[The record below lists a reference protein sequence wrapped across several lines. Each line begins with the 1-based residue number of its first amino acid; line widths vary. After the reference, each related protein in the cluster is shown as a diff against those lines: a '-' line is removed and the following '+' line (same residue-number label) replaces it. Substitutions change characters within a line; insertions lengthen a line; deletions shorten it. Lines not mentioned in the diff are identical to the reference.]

1 MPITHLSG
9 LQLKRAVI
17 SGAQRVI
24 QMQEQLNNINV
35 FPVADSDTGTNMALT
50 MRSVAEGALLCKD
63 GSVHGISHAV
73 ADSALMGARG
83 NSGAILAQFFQGLA
97 EGFNGRVRAT
107 LEDFA
112 LAVQYASGN
121 AADAIAE
128 PKEGTILTVIRDWA
142 QAIQST
148 WQRNADFRAL
158 LADSLRAAT
167 QSLQDTPRK
176 LKALAKAGVVD
187 AGAQGFVHM
196 LEGVFNFAQSG
207 KIDRISRA
215 GLTFGNA
222 KAKVEEAPE
231 DIAFQFCTEALIVG
245 ENIDRKNLK
254 EELRPLG
261 NSMIVA
267 GSSARVKIHIHTNE
281 PEQVFAI
288 ARNYGQLAHTKKDD
302 MRRQHSR
309 AHHDPEAQTI
319 ALITDSSCDLPPDEL
334 IRRNIRVV
342 PVVVIFG
349 SESYIDKVT
358 MTERDFYHMLSN
370 SPHHPKTS
378 QPAPADFQ
386 EVFLH
391 AAANHRQALAI
402 ILTGALS
409 GTLQAAQ
416 RAAQAVREQI
426 DVQVVDSKNVCIGLG
441 LILREAAEAI
451 ESGVNRIEEL
461 QNRVAWAIQNVRL
474 YISFETMEYL
484 VRGGRVSRFRGLL
497 ARWLKLKPILSIN
510 SAGKA
515 EVAAKTF
522 GGEHGR
528 HKLMEIVKRETA
540 GKRKL
545 RFLVAHANN
554 PDGANYHAEWIRK
567 YFEIPEVS
575 IVSVSPALGA
585 HAGPG
590 AVGIAFLGE

>member
-9 LQLKRAVI
+9 SQLKRAAI
-17 SGAQRVI
+17 AGAQRVI

-50 MRSVAEGALLCKD
+50 MRSVAEGALMCKE
-63 GSVHGISHAV
+63 GSVHGMSRAV

-97 EGFNGRVRAT
+97 EGFHGRLRAT

-112 LAVQYASGN
+112 LAVQHAASN
-121 AADAIAE
+121 AAEAIAE
-128 PKEGTILTVIRDWA
+128 PKEGTILTVMREWA
-142 QAIQST
+142 QVIQAT
-148 WQRNADFRAL
+148 WQRNTDFRTL

-167 QSLQDTPRK
+167 QSLQETPRQ
-176 LKALAKAGVVD
+176 LKVLAEAGVVD

-196 LEGVFNFAQSG
+196 LEGVSHFAQSG
-207 KIDRISRA
+207 KIDRLARA
-215 GLTFGNA
+215 ELTFGNA
-222 KAKVEEAPE
+222 KAKVEEAPDE
-231 DIAFQFCTEALIVG
+231 IAFQFCTEALIIG
-245 ENIDRKNLK
+245 EKIDRNRLK
-254 EELRPLG
+254 EQLRPLG

-267 GSSARVKIHIHTNE
+267 GSSERVKTHIHTNE
-281 PEQVFAI
+281 PEEVFAI
-288 ARNYGQLAHTKKDD
+288 ARQYGRLAHTKKDD
-302 MRRQHSR
+302 MRRQHSA
-309 AHHDPEAQTI
+309 AHHNPEAQSI
-319 ALITDSSCDLPPDEL
+319 ALITDSSCDLPPDEF

-349 SESYIDKVT
+349 NQSYIDKVT
-358 MTERDFYHMLSN
+358 MTDRDFYRMLAS

-386 EVFLH
+386 EVFQQ
-391 AAANHRQALAI
+391 AAANHQQALAI
-402 ILTGALS
+402 IVTGALS
-409 GTLQAAQ
+409 GTFQAAQ
-416 RAAQAVREQI
+416 RAAHAVNERI
-426 DVQVVDSKNVCIGLG
+426 DVHVVDSKNVCIGLG

-451 ESGVNRIEEL
+451 ESGVNDIEAL
-461 QNRVAWAIQNVRL
+461 KRRVDWAIQNVRV

-484 VRGGRVSRFRGLL
+484 VRGGRVSRFRGAL
-497 ARWLKLKPILSIN
+497 ARWLNLKPILTMN
-510 SAGKA
+510 AAGKI
-515 EVAAKTF
+515 EVVAKTF
-522 GGEHGR
+522 GGNHGR
-528 HKLMEIVKRETA
+528 RKLMDMVKRKAA

-554 PDGANYHAEWIRK
+554 PEGANYHAEWIRK
-567 YFEIPEVS
+567 YFEIPEVPV
-575 IVSVSPALGA
+575 VSVSPAFGA

>member
-24 QMQEQLNNINV
+24 QMQEHLNNINV

-50 MRSVAEGALLCKD
+50 MRSVAEGALLCKEI
-63 GSVHGISHAV
+63 SVHGMSRAV

-97 EGFNGRVRAT
+97 EGFHGRGRAT

-112 LAVQYASGN
+112 AAVQSASTN
-121 AADAIAE
+121 AAEAIAE

-142 QAIQST
+142 QAIHAN
-148 WQRNADFRAL
+148 WQKNMDFRTL
-158 LADSLRAAT
+158 IADSLRAAT

-196 LEGVFNFAQSG
+196 LEGVFSFAQSG
-207 KIDRISRA
+207 KIDRIARA

-231 DIAFQFCTEALIVG
+231 DITFQFCTEVLIVG
-245 ENIDRKNLK
+245 EKIDRNCLK
-254 EELRPLG
+254 EKLRPLG

-267 GSSARVKIHIHTNE
+267 GSNERVKIHIHTNE
-281 PEQVFAI
+281 PEQVFTI
-288 ARNYGQLAHTKKDD
+288 AQNYGQLVHKKKDD
-302 MRRQHSR
+302 MRQQHSR
-309 AHHDPEAQTI
+309 AHQDPDAQTI
-319 ALITDSSCDLPPDEL
+319 ALITDSACDLPPEEF

-349 SESYIDKVT
+349 EESYVDKVT
-358 MTERDFYHMLSN
+358 MTERDFYRMLET

-386 EVFLH
+386 EVFQQ
-391 AAANHRQALAI
+391 AGANHKQALAI
-402 ILTGALS
+402 TLTGALS
-409 GTLQAAQ
+409 GTFQSAQ
-416 RAAQAVREQI
+416 RAAKAVKEQI
-426 DVQVVDSKNVCIGLG
+426 DVHVVNSKNVCLGQGLVV
-441 LILREAAEAI
+441 RAAAEAI
-451 ESGVNRIEEL
+451 ESGVTDIEEL
-461 QNRVAWAIQNVRL
+461 KNRVEAAAQNVRL
-474 YISFETMEYL
+474 FVSFETMEYL
-484 VRGGRVSRFRGLL
+484 VRGGRVSRFRGAIAQL
-497 ARWLKLKPILSIN
+497 LKLKPILTFD
-510 SAGKA
+510 AEGK
-515 EVAAKTF
+515 VKVVAKTF
-522 GGEHGR
+522 GGDHAR
-528 HKLMEIVKRETA
+528 RKLAAIVKRATT

-554 PDGANYHAEWIRK
+554 LEGARFHAEWIRK
-567 YFEIPEVS
+567 YFEVPEVDV
-575 IVSVSPALGA
+575 VSVSPALGA

-590 AVGIAFLGE
+590 AVAVAFLGE

>member
-50 MRSVAEGALLCKD
+50 MRSVAEGALLCKEI
-63 GSVHGISHAV
+63 SVHGMSRAV

-83 NSGAILAQFFQGLA
+83 NSGAILAQFFEGLA
-97 EGFNGRVRAT
+97 EGFRGRVRAT

-112 LAVQYASGN
+112 LAVHR
-121 AADAIAE
+121 AAGHAAEAIAE
-128 PKEGTILTVIRDWA
+128 PIEGTILTVIRDWSQSI
-142 QAIQST
+142 QAT
-148 WQRNADFRAL
+148 WNKAADFRAL

-167 QSLQDTPRK
+167 HSLQETPRL

-187 AGAQGFVHM
+187 AGGQGFVHL
-196 LEGVFNFAQSG
+196 LEGVFSFTQSG
-207 KIDRISRA
+207 KIDRIARE

-222 KAKVEEAPE
+222 KAKIEEAPE
-231 DIAFQFCTEALIVG
+231 DITFQFCTEVLIVG
-245 ENIDRKNLK
+245 ENIDRQQLR
-254 EELRPLG
+254 EQLRPLG

-267 GSSARVKIHIHTNE
+267 GSSARVRIHIHTNE
-281 PEQVFAI
+281 PEQVFDI
-288 ARNYGQLAHTKKDD
+288 ARHYGELAQTKKDD
-302 MRRQHSR
+302 MRRQHTR

-319 ALITDSSCDLPPDEL
+319 ALITDSSCDLPADEF

-342 PVVVIFG
+342 PVVLNFG
-349 SESYIDKVT
+349 NESYIDKVT
-358 MTERDFYHMLSN
+358 MTERDFYQMLTT

-386 EVFLH
+386 EVYAQ
-391 AAANHRQALAI
+391 AAVNHQQALAI

-409 GTLQAAQ
+409 GTFQAAQ
-416 RAAQAVREQI
+416 RAAPAVKDKI
-426 DVQVVDSKNVCIGLG
+426 NVQVMNSKNVCIGLG
-441 LILREAAEAI
+441 LILREAAEAL
-451 ESGVNRIEEL
+451 ESGVNDLEEL
-461 QNRVAWAIQNVRL
+461 KRRVDWAIQNVRL

-484 VRGGRVSRFRGLL
+484 VRGGRVSRFRGAL
-497 ARWLKLKPILSIN
+497 ARLLNLKPILLIN
-510 SAGKA
+510 AEGKI
-515 EVAAKTF
+515 EVVAKTF
-522 GGEHGR
+522 GGDHGR
-528 HKLMEIVKRETA
+528 RKLMDLVKREAA

-545 RFLVAHANN
+545 RFMVAHANN
-554 PDGANYHAEWIRK
+554 LEGAQYHAAWIRK
-567 YFEIPEVS
+567 YFEVADIS
-575 IVSVSPALGA
+575 IVGVSPALGA

-590 AVGIAFLGE
+590 AVAIAFLGE

>member
-63 GSVHGISHAV
+63 GSVHGMSQAV

-97 EGFNGRVRAT
+97 EGFNGRIRAT

-112 LAVQYASGN
+112 QAVQRAANN

-142 QAIQST
+142 CWIQLK
-148 WQRNADFRAL
+148 WQGKTDFRSL
-158 LADSLRAAT
+158 LADSLPVAT
-167 QSLQDTPRK
+167 QSLQETPRK

-187 AGAQGFVHM
+187 AGAQGFVHL
-196 LEGVFNFAQSG
+196 LEGVFSFAQSG
-207 KIDRISRA
+207 KIDRIARA

-222 KAKVEEAPE
+222 KAKIDAAPE
-231 DIAFQFCTEALIVG
+231 DITFQFCTEALIVG

-254 EELRPLG
+254 EQLRPWG

-267 GSSARVKIHIHTNE
+267 GSPERVKIHIHTNA

-288 ARNYGQLAHTKKDD
+288 AQNYGTLAHTKKDD
-302 MRRQHSR
+302 MRRQHTR
-309 AHHDPEAQTI
+309 AHHDPDVQTI
-319 ALITDSSCDLPPDEL
+319 ALITDSACDLPPEEL
-334 IRRNIRVV
+334 IRHNIRVV
-342 PVVVIFG
+342 PLVMNFG
-349 SESYIDKVT
+349 HQSYIDKVT
-358 MTERDFYHMLSN
+358 LTARDFYRLLAS

-386 EVFLH
+386 EVYQQ
-391 AAANHRQALAI
+391 AAANHQQALAI

-416 RAAQAVREQI
+416 RAAQAVKGQI
-426 DVQVVDSKNVCIGLG
+426 DVHVVDSKNVCIGQA
-441 LILREAAEAI
+441 LIVREAAEAI
-451 ESGVNRIEEL
+451 ESGVDNIEEL
-461 QNRVAWAIQNVRL
+461 KNRVEWAVQNVRL

-484 VRGGRVSRFRGLL
+484 VRGGRVSRFRGAL
-497 ARWLKLKPILSIN
+497 ARLLRLKPILLMN
-510 SAGKA
+510 ADGKP
-515 EVAAKTF
+515 EVVAKTF
-522 GGEHGR
+522 GGDHGR
-528 HKLMEIVKRETA
+528 RKLMEIVKRAAT
-540 GKRKL
+540 GKRRL

-554 PDGANYHAEWIRK
+554 PEGARFHAEWIRK
-567 YFEIPEVS
+567 YFEIPEVT
-575 IVSVSPALGA
+575 IVSVAPVLGA

-590 AVGIAFLGE
+590 AIGIAFLGE

>member
-50 MRSVAEGALLCKD
+50 MRSVAEGALLCKE
-63 GSVHGISHAV
+63 GSVHGMSRAV

-97 EGFNGRVRAT
+97 EGFHGRIRAT

-112 LAVQYASGN
+112 HAVQRAAVN
-121 AADAIAE
+121 AAEAIAE

-142 QAIQST
+142 HSIQAT
-148 WQRNADFRAL
+148 WQRNLDFRTL
-158 LADSLRAAT
+158 LGDSLRTAT
-167 QSLQDTPRK
+167 QSLQETPRK

-187 AGAQGFVHM
+187 AGAQGFVHL

-231 DIAFQFCTEALIVG
+231 DIAFQYCTEALIVG
-245 ENIDRKNLK
+245 ENIDRNRLK
-254 EELRPLG
+254 EQLRPLG

-267 GSSARVKIHIHTNE
+267 GSSARVKIHIHTNA
-281 PEQVFAI
+281 PEQVFTI
-288 ARNYGQLAHTKKDD
+288 AKNYGEIVHTKKED
-302 MRRQHSR
+302 MRRQHAA

-319 ALITDSSCDLPPDEL
+319 ALITDSACDLPADEF

-349 SESYIDKVT
+349 NESYIDKVT
-358 MTERDFYHMLSN
+358 MTDRDFYQMLAS

-386 EVFLH
+386 EVFH
-391 AAANHRQALAI
+391 QAAANHKQALAI
-402 ILTGALS
+402 VLTGALS

-416 RAAQAVREQI
+416 RAAQAVKEQI
-426 DVQVVDSKNVCIGLG
+426 DVHVVDSKNVCIGEA
-441 LILREAAEAI
+441 LIVRAAAEAI
-451 ESGVNRIEEL
+451 ESGVSNIAEL
-461 QNRVAWAIQNVRL
+461 KNRVVWAIQNVRL

-484 VRGGRVSRFRGLL
+484 VRGGRVSRFRGAL
-497 ARWLKLKPILSIN
+497 ARLLKLKPILSIN

-515 EVAAKTF
+515 QVVAKTF
-522 GGEHGR
+522 GGDHGR
-528 HKLMEIVKRETA
+528 RKLMEIVKRAAT

-545 RFLVAHANN
+545 QFLVAHANN
-554 PDGANYHAEWIRK
+554 PDGARYHAEWIRK